1 MKYTKKKLFVSQSV
15 VLQTAVDITSKQR
28 VAFVFVEGVSN
39 KSESWDIYIDD
50 RIIQSV
56 KGRNPESGVKL
67 TGCEVLFPLFR
78 QFEMKD
84 YFVTDGD
91 W

>member
-28 VAFVFVEGVSN
+28 VAFVFVEGVSK

-50 RIIQSV
+50 RTIQGV
-56 KGRNPESGVKL
+56 YGRNPECDNKL
-67 TGCEVLFPLFR
+67 TGCEVVLPT
-78 QFEMKD
+78 
-84 YFVTDGD
+84 VSTI
-91 W
+91 